1 MSRKKVKVT
10 QQPMDHDAL
19 GKIADLVWKIS
30 QSTST
35 PEEKAAAQALIKDMG
50 GYFATPIRATTKKE
64 K

>member
-10 QQPMDHDAL
+10 QPPIDHDAL
-19 GKIADLVWKIS
+19 GNLADLVWTIS

-35 PEEKAAAQALIKDMG
+35 PEEKAAAQALLKDMG
-50 GYFATPIRATTKKE
+50 GYFATPLRATLKKE